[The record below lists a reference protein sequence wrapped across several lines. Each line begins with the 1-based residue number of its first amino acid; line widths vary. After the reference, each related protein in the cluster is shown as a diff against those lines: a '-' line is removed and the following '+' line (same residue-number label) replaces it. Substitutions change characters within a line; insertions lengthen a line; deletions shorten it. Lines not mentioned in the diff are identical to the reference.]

1 VRSSLVAWGPGL
13 VKAKNRVNRKSVF
26 SAIDL
31 LPTLLDITGTP
42 HAKGTKYDGESL
54 PNVLLGKGN
63 ASRKT
68 PIFFRRPPD
77 RDSYYGDKDLPDLA
91 VRDGKWK
98 FLCEYDGSEPELY
111 DMASDVGEKNN
122 VAANHPKL
130 VVRLTKACIAW
141 HKSMPPDN
149 GPQLVGNARRNSP
162 KKPKKN

>member
-1 VRSSLVAWGPGL
+1 M

-31 LPTLLDITGTP
+31 VPTLLDITGTL
-42 HAKGTKYDGESL
+42 HAKGAKYDGESL
-54 PNVLLGKGN
+54 QNVLLGKGN
-63 ASRKT
+63 ASRNA

-77 RDSYYGDKDLPDLA
+77 RDSFYGDKDLPDLA

-130 VVRLTKACIAW
+130 VVRLTKACIAG

-149 GPQLVGNARRNSP
+149 GPQLVGNARRNAP
-162 KKPKKN
+162 KKPTKN

>member
-1 VRSSLVAWGPGL
+1 M

-31 LPTLLDITGTP
+31 VPTLLDITGTL
-42 HAKGTKYDGESL
+42 HVKGTKYDGESL
-54 PNVLLGKGN
+54 QNVLLGKGN
-63 ASRKT
+63 ASRNA

-77 RDSYYGDKDLPDLA
+77 RDSFYGDKDLPDLA

-149 GPQLVGNARRNSP
+149 GPQLVGNARRNAP

>member
-1 VRSSLVAWGPGL
+1 M

-63 ASRKT
+63 ASRNA

-77 RDSYYGDKDLPDLA
+77 RDSFYGDKDLPDLA

-149 GPQLVGNARRNSP
+149 GPQLVGNARRNAP

>member
-1 VRSSLVAWGPGL
+1 MAVRPRKQAWKRGCGDLWQVEVAACKEGP
-13 VKAKNRVNRKSVF
+13 R
-26 SAIDL
+26 
-31 LPTLLDITGTP
+31 
-42 HAKGTKYDGESL
+42 H
-54 PNVLLGKGN
+54 
-63 ASRKT
+63 
-68 PIFFRRPPD
+68 
-77 RDSYYGDKDLPDLA
+77 KDLPDLA

-149 GPQLVGNARRNSP
+149 GPQLVGNARRNVP